1 MFNNVIYFIIVLL
14 IFNISYPEN
23 SQASPLSYSL
33 AMILICWVVFIF
45 YCRHGFGR
53 LTYQYRKG
61 IGNNLS
67 NRYHG
72 LVLQLSVFAI
82 LLFSLD
88 VYIFQLK
95 YWLHAIPGVKQFSVL
110 EGILAISVFLFYL
123 STIWY
128 FSHTAYTLLFKSD
141 INRKSFIISN
151 LKLNLPVLF
160 PWLALSFFYDLIAFS
175 PWSGPE
181 DFLGR
186 IEGQIIF
193 FAFFL
198 TILMIFMPPFIQN
211 WWGCRPFGRSDR
223 IDELKVFLNK
233 MGFKYRGLMR
243 WPVFEGRM
251 MTAGIMGVMPRYRY
265 ILITDSLMEVLS
277 VEELKAVI
285 AHEVGHAKYGHLFF
299 YVLFFLGYI
308 AISFGLF
315 DIFSNLL
322 ASNPFMIELLNWTGA
337 RATNLFYLILSI
349 PILVTILI
357 YFRFLMGFFMRNFE
371 RQADLYSAVAMG
383 SPVPTISSLEK
394 IALISGKIRDLPS
407 WHHFSIKE
415 RVDYLWRFLK
425 EPGLV
430 NSHNR
435 MIALSF
441 AVYLI
446 CAIGLGYYLNF
457 SPMKQ
462 DLQYKLISNMLQ
474 RQISEDP
481 DNIELL
487 QGLAIV
493 YHDMNMYAEAKEAYE
508 RVLLLGGEQPIAL
521 NNLAWLLVTVPDEGL
536 RDPKRALVL
545 AERAVA
551 IERSPTFLDTLAEAY
566 YVNGSV
572 QKAIDTINEA
582 IALES
587 GDDGYYRKQL
597 ERFSASQFQ
606 PLDHSIP

>member
-23 SQASPLSYSL
+23 SRANPLSYSL
-33 AMILICWVVFIF
+33 AMILVCWVVFVF
-45 YCRHGFGR
+45 YCRHGFSR
-53 LTYQYRKG
+53 LIYKYRNG
-61 IGNNLS
+61 TDDNLS

-82 LLFSLD
+82 FLFSLD

-123 STIWY
+123 ATIWY
-128 FSHTAYTLLFKSD
+128 HSHPAHTLLFKSD
-141 INRKSFIISN
+141 INRRSYIISN
-151 LKLNLPVLF
+151 LKLNLPILF
-160 PWLALSFFYDLIAFS
+160 PWLVLSFFYDLIALS

-198 TILMIFMPPFIQN
+198 TILMIFMPPVIQN
-211 WWGCRPFGRSDR
+211 WWGCTPFGRSDR
-223 IDELKVFLNK
+223 IGELKVFLDK
-233 MGFKYRGLMR
+233 MGFRYRDLMR
-243 WPVFEGRM
+243 WPIFEGRM
-251 MTAGIMGVMPRYRY
+251 MTAGIMGVLPRYRY
-265 ILITDSLMEVLS
+265 ILITDSLMEILS
-277 VEELKAVI
+277 VEELKAVM
-285 AHEVGHAKYGHLFF
+285 AHEVGHAKYRHLYFYIFF
-299 YVLFFLGYI
+299 FIGFI
-308 AISFGLF
+308 AISFGSF
-315 DIFSNLL
+315 EIFPGLIALNPYLMGLLEKFGDRAPELINLVK
-322 ASNPFMIELLNWTGA
+322 
-337 RATNLFYLILSI
+337 SI
-349 PILVTILI
+349 PTLLIIII
-357 YFRFLMGFFMRNFE
+357 YFRFLLGFFMRNFE

-383 SPVPTISSLEK
+383 SPEPTISSLEK

-415 RVDYLWRFLK
+415 RVDYLRRFLK

-435 MIALSF
+435 KIGLSL
-441 AVYLI
+441 VLYLI
-446 CAIGLGYYLNF
+446 CVVGLGYYLNF
-457 SPMKQ
+457 TPVIQ
-462 DLQYKLISNMLQ
+462 DLRYKVITNVLH
-474 RQISEDP
+474 RQVSEDP

-487 QGLAIV
+487 RSLAIV
-493 YHDMNMYAEAKEAYE
+493 YQEANRYAEAKEAYE
-508 RVLLLGGEQPIAL
+508 RVLLLDGEQPIAL

-536 RDPKRALVL
+536 RDPKRALLL

-551 IERSPTFLDTLAEAY
+551 IEKSPTFLDTLAEAY
-566 YVNGSV
+566 YANGSV
-572 QKAIDTINEA
+572 QKAIETIKEA
-582 IALES
+582 IALER

-597 ERFSASQFQ
+597 ERFRAASN
-606 PLDHSIP
+606 